1 MGLGAYNRPNAA
13 HGRESNLMNA
23 PKPNSRQRS
32 EESHLRDITPALSGW
47 NYEPGTLNVRRIVG
61 LDGKP
66 KVQLR
71 LDLGVL
77 QMEMSGRPDG
87 TRPFGR
93 ESLLEHF
100 EQQLAEHRQ
109 INGSSLGFHLT
120 AKDCQLLRE
129 EASMYYHRYLSLYVL
144 REFDQVVRD
153 TERNLQVLDF
163 CRRYAIEDH
172 DRYVLEQFRPYLVM
186 MRARAQASIHSR
198 AGRYPAAMEVIR
210 DALRTIRRFFR
221 KLGQPEAFEHANE
234 VKVLRRFRSD
244 LRKRL
249 PVDPVTVLR
258 KRLDK
263 AVRAEHYEE
272 AARLR
277 DEIARLA
284 PSDDSVA

>member
-1 MGLGAYNRPNAA
+1 
-13 HGRESNLMNA
+13 MNA
-23 PKPNSRQRS
+23 PKPNPRRRS
-32 EESHLRDITPALSGW
+32 EDAHLRDISPALTDW
-47 NYEPGTLNVRRIVG
+47 NYEPGTLKVRKIVG

-77 QMEMSGRPDG
+77 QMEVSGRPDG
-87 TRPFGR
+87 ARPFGR

-100 EQQLAEHRQ
+100 EHQLAEHRDV
-109 INGSSLGFHLT
+109 NGSSLGFHLT
-120 AKDCQLLRE
+120 AKDCQSLRE
-129 EASMYYHRYLSLYVL
+129 EASMYYHRYLSLFVL
-144 REFDQVVRD
+144 GEFDQVVRD
-153 TERNLQVLDF
+153 TDRNLHLLDF
-163 CRRYAIEDH
+163 CRRYAIEEH
-172 DRYVLEQFRPYLVM
+172 DRFILEQFRPYIVM
-186 MRARAQASIHSR
+186 MRARAEASIHSR
-198 AGRYPAAMEVIR
+198 AGRHVQAMEIVR
-210 DALRTIRRFFR
+210 NALRTIRRFFR

-249 PVDPVTVLR
+249 PVDPVALLR

-263 AVRAEHYEE
+263 AVRAERYEE